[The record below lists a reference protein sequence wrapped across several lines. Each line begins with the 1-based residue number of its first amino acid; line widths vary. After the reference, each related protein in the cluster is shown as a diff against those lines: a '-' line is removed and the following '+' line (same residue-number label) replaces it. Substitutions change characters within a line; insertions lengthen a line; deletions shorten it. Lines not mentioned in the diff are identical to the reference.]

1 MKKRIFM
8 VLLAIGMVGVIASCG
23 KTATSETIVEP
34 YNVGTEEYGVSS
46 NAAGWVVVQQNLDKV
61 VIEDLPNGASEDT
74 CLRDNTDEGSIEICK
89 YADMAIENGYKVYMC
104 LGVRTSE
111 DKVEYAYDADTADGA
126 RAVIVV
132 EATGEN
138 FTIYEFVGDAYEAK
152 IDEVVRGTSD
162 IEFENPE
169 ELVEDADY
177 EDQVIGTM
185 HGVDVIDNTIILPES
200 ESEDN

>member
-1 MKKRIFM
+1 MKKKIFM

-23 KTATSETIVEP
+23 KTATSETVVEP
-34 YNVGTEEYGVSS
+34 YKVGTEEYGVSS
-46 NAAGWVVVQQNLDKV
+46 NAVGWVVVQQNLDKV
-61 VIEDLPNGASEDT
+61 VIEDLPTGASEDT

-104 LGVRTSE
+104 LGVRTSK
-111 DKVEYAYDADTADGA
+111 DKVEYAYDADTSDGD

-132 EATGEN
+132 EDTGED

-152 IDEVVRGTSD
+152 INEVVRGSSD

-169 ELVEDADY
+169 ELVEDTEY
-177 EDQVIGTM
+177 EEQVIGTM

>member
-23 KTATSETIVEP
+23 KTATSENVVEP
-34 YNVGTEEYGVSS
+34 YKVGTEEYGVSS

-111 DKVEYAYDADTADGA
+111 DKVEYAYDADTTDGS

-132 EATGEN
+132 EATGED

-152 IDEVVRGTSD
+152 IDEVVRGASD
-162 IEFENPE
+162 VEFENPE
-169 ELVEDADY
+169 ELVEDTVY
-177 EDQVIGTM
+177 EGQVIDTM
-185 HGVDVIDNTIILPES
+185 HGVDVIDNTIILPEP